1 MACPLPPALPQRCS
15 LAGGCSAHS
24 AGWLCFKCRCILN
37 RFKSGKEL
45 SGLKF
50 PVWLSEL
57 APTPASGSAGQGPA
71 ATTRRRPQALGGSV
85 MTVTTELITSVL

>member
-1 MACPLPPALPQRCS
+1 MACPAPGPPQRCS
-15 LAGGCSAHS
+15 LAGGRSAHS
-24 AGWLCFKCRCILN
+24 AGWLCFKCRILN